1 MAEYVL
7 MPCYQPWKT
16 LLEWE
21 MGGVLAIRGRTWCSY
36 SFKGVWPKKK
46 KKEKWLR
53 IFVVQRSCLGEV
65 GQAFVSVLAV
75 LLLLLQNDQWA
86 DNVFWC

>member
-21 MGGVLAIRGRTWCSY
+21 LGGVLAIRGRTWCSY

-46 KKEKWLR
+46 KGEMAEDLCR
-53 IFVVQRSCLGEV
+53 AEILSGRGGSGIYLCIGCFAVTFVE
-65 GQAFVSVLAV
+65 
-75 LLLLLQNDQWA
+75 
-86 DNVFWC
+86 